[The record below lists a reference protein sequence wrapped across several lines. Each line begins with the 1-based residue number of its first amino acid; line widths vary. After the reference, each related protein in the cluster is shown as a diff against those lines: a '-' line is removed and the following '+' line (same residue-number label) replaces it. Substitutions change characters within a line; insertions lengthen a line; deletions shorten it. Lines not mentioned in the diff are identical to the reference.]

1 VAVVGELSTHG
12 AAEGGV
18 VREEAGVVDSLHGL
32 LFVCE
37 LNVGEEGVFG
47 VELEIRPIGGSSGK

>member
-1 VAVVGELSTHG
+1 VAVAGELSTHG

-18 VREEAGVVDSLHGL
+18 VREEAGVVDSRHEL

-37 LNVGEEGVFG
+37 LDVGEGGVFS
-47 VELEIRPIGGSSGK
+47 VE